1 MRGKGSAT
9 RRATSGLGLPPT
21 ARLVSLLLLC
31 TAATGAQA
39 RLPPLHLPTQ
49 RAAQLSSAATHA
61 SPADGSAHTS
71 KLLVLSNGSSR
82 DAATQQSAAQR
93 GPAPSFR
100 QLAPA
105 ALHDWLAAGSQHGT
119 PSNAQIASTGH
130 PLPAAT
136 AHSVHATLR
145 TLQQTPGGAPAT
157 VVVLPGIEGGTG
169 VAESQAGRRTLQHT
183 PTGPIDMAGAQEYAG
198 IGSGTGLTE
207 IPAEPPV
214 GSDIQGTQ
222 EATIPAPMPAP
233 VATPTGD
240 SGQMMGSEK
249 SAGCTTYGRGAF
261 TLHTPAPCC
270 HTS

>member
-1 MRGKGSAT
+1 MRGEGSAT
-9 RRATSGLGLPPT
+9 RRASSGGLPPT

-39 RLPPLHLPTQ
+39 RLPPVHLPTQ

-61 SPADGSAHTS
+61 SPADGSAHTR
-71 KLLVLSNGSSR
+71 KLLVLSNGSSG

-93 GPAPSFR
+93 GPVPRFR

-105 ALHDWLAAGSQHGT
+105 ALHDWLAVNSQHGA
-119 PSNAQIASTGH
+119 PSNAQPASTGL
-130 PLPAAT
+130 PLPAAS
-136 AHSVHATLR
+136 AHSAHATLR
-145 TLQQTPGGAPAT
+145 TLQQAPGGAPAT
-157 VVVLPGIEGGTG
+157 VGVLPGIERGT
-169 VAESQAGRRTLQHT
+169 VFAESQAGRRTLQQT
-183 PTGPIDMAGAQEYAG
+183 PTGPIDIAGAQEYAG

-207 IPAEPPV
+207 VPAEPPA

-240 SGQMMGSEK
+240 SGHIMGSEK
-249 SAGCTTYGRGAF
+249 SAGCTTYGRGVC
-261 TLHTPAPCC
+261 TSHTPDPCC